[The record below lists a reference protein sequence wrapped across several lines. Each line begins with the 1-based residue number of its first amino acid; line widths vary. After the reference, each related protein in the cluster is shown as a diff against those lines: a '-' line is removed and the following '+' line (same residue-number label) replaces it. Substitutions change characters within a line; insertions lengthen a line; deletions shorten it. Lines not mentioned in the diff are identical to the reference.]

1 MIALRDKP
9 AALGPLRM
17 GAMSLVAM
25 TTLSRLVKSF
35 SAFPRISS
43 LDPFEYILAV
53 SKKLIPA
60 SIAWRISGRL
70 ASSSSDQAG

>member
-9 AALGPLRM
+9 RALGPFRV
-17 GAMSLVAM
+17 GAEILVAM
-25 TTLSRLVKSF
+25 TTPSRLVKSF
-35 SAFPRISS
+35 NALPRISS
-43 LDPFEYILAV
+43 LDPFEYRLAV

-70 ASSSSDQAG
+70 VSSLSDQVG